1 MSVEEDDAVGPPIPQ
16 MDTQDDEGNVG
27 PMPGD
32 EEGPPAAKK
41 RKAVNAQELN
51 CLDNLPA
58 ADRYE
63 KSYMHRN
70 VLHKFAQWEKFRRSL
85 IT

>member
-1 MSVEEDDAVGPPIPQ
+1 MKHFRMSVEEEDAVGPPIPQ
-16 MDTQDDEGNVG
+16 MDTQDDDGNVG

-70 VLHKFAQWEKFRRSL
+70 VLSSVRPK
-85 IT
+85 

>member
-1 MSVEEDDAVGPPIPQ
+1 MSVEEEDAVGPPIPQ
-16 MDTQDDEGNVG
+16 MDTQDDDGNVG

-70 VLHKFAQWEKFRRSL
+70 VLLLSVLYQSVYHCS
-85 IT
+85 

>member
-32 EEGPPAAKK
+32 EEGPPATKK

-70 VLHKFAQWEKFRRSL
+70 VLHQFAHL
-85 IT
+85 